1 MRRGTKVGLILIGL
15 IWLAVSTAVSAHF
28 VLKAQSEAQARTKFM
43 DPLRVYRGSVP
54 ADVTAPSIQRRA

>member
-1 MRRGTKVGLILIGL
+1 MRNGTKVGLILIGL

-28 VLKAQSEAQARTKFM
+28 VMTAQSEAHARTKFT

-54 ADVTAPSIQRRA
+54 ADVRSQGGLWV